1 MPQSNR
7 LLRKRPAIVQNDVWT
22 PGDIVQ
28 IETVC
33 SVAEADGGFDA
44 EERIVVLRLC
54 ELSGVDPALYDLT
67 PRDPERR

>member
-7 LLRKRPAIVQNDVWT
+7 LLRKRPAIAQNDVWT

-33 SVAEADGGFDA
+33 SVADA
-44 EERIVVLRLC
+44 EERVVVLRLC